1 MSVDWRL
8 ALSVAAGLVIAGL
21 VTGLVSG
28 IMGGGRA

>member
-21 VTGLVSG
+21 VTGIAAGLL
-28 IMGGGRA
+28 GRA

>member
-21 VTGLVSG
+21 VTGLVAG
-28 IMGGGRA
+28 VMGAGKG